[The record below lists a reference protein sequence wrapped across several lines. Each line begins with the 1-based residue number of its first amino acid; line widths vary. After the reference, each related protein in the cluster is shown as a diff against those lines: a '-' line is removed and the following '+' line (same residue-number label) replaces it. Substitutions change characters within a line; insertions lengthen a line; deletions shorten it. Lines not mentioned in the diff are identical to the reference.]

1 MLITIIFATL
11 SSSDDTETGN
21 DTAAANDED
30 ESDYDDDV
38 NEYEPETEEEE
49 ERPPQV
55 HSDITRKCL
64 LHMLIKYLGGCRLLT
79 NLTCTL
85 VSWAT
90 SKVSLYDSSQD
101 REVSS
106 KKTWLSSKILTRF
119 KVSLPW
125 DEPVRL

>member
-55 HSDITRKCL
+55 HSDITRKCW

-85 VSWAT
+85 VS
-90 SKVSLYDSSQD
+90 
-101 REVSS
+101 
-106 KKTWLSSKILTRF
+106 
-119 KVSLPW
+119 
-125 DEPVRL
+125 